1 MHRLLERRTLSDI
14 TGQEHDVEAAC
25 DLGYARYEHG
35 YPQDLLATVLDEA
48 RALARTEWEAQSADR
63 YLGLRHLRAAHEAI
77 PAVKTLLHDRDRLR
91 TLSELAGTE
100 LEPYPITRAASHIN
114 FYRPGEVPIAHHTDG
129 AALVELI
136 PLHTVGT
143 DRGGSTLIFRGSP
156 ERGRHLLEQGER
168 LPVEDHAAVPQRMG
182 HAVLLQGRR
191 LLHTA
196 QPLSD
201 GERITLVLVMRS
213 VTEPWK
219 DGNSLARLLLD
230 DPLAAV
236 HDEWVRD
243 QQHQAAQFRATAH

>member
-14 TGQEHDVEAAC
+14 TGQEYDVEAVC

-136 PLHTVGT
+136 PLHTAGT

-168 LPVEDHAAVPQRMG
+168 LPAEDHAAVPQRMG

-196 QPLSD
+196 QPLRD

>member
-1 MHRLLERRTLSDI
+1 MHRLLERRELSSI
-14 TGQEHDVEAAC
+14 TGHAYDVDAVC

-35 YPQDLLATVLDEA
+35 YPEELLATVLDEA

-77 PAVKTLLHDRDRLR
+77 PAVKTLMHDQDRLR
-91 TLSELAGTE
+91 ALSELAGTE

-129 AALVELI
+129 AAVVELI
-136 PLHTVGT
+136 PLHTAGT
-143 DRGGSTLIFRGSP
+143 DRGGSTLIFQGSP
-156 ERGRHLLEQGER
+156 ERGRQLLEQGRR
-168 LPVEDHAAVPQRMG
+168 LAADEHAAVPQRTG
-182 HAVLLQGRR
+182 HAVLMQGRR

-196 QPLSD
+196 QPLHD

-213 VTEPWK
+213 AAEPWK

-230 DPLAAV
+230 DPLPAV

-243 QQHQAAQFRATAH
+243 QEHQAARFRAAAR